1 LSTTEGPLLLDLH
14 DLGFTAVR
22 EDDFRMTSKIS
33 NPDTWMVLQEL
44 TIAPFSWPRRA
55 EGCNHDDE
63 NNLRTVAFDGRSGQ

>member
-1 LSTTEGPLLLDLH
+1 
-14 DLGFTAVR
+14 
-22 EDDFRMTSKIS
+22 MTSKTS